1 MSRTRTWRRAGQSVD
16 VGFYTESKNGGPP
29 SCREC
34 QGFTN
39 NAPSSRQWCNIPR
52 HTKRL
57 VDPQTHAESSIG
69 AWQLCLEMVGV
80 VACLTNL
87 LLAVLVSK
95 NVDMYVP
102 SSMAEQLGSFEA
114 KVTTRTLERRR

>member
-1 MSRTRTWRRAGQSVD
+1 M
-16 VGFYTESKNGGPP
+16 
-29 SCREC
+29 
-34 QGFTN
+34 
-39 NAPSSRQWCNIPR
+39 PR
-52 HTKRL
+52 HAKCL
-57 VDPQTHAESSIG
+57 LDPQTHAESSIG

-114 KVTTRTLERRR
+114 KVTLPLETRRWWC